1 MSEVTNKLKVEKR
14 IPWPG
19 QSEGWWLGL
28 LDSGLRRNDVQLE
41 YPISA
46 LPDLTPSVI
55 LSANCHKLLLVC
67 LCNNKIL
74 SGGMTLVI

>member
-46 LPDLTPSVI
+46 LPDLTPSVV
-55 LSANCHKLLLVC
+55 LSANCHRLTNAIPNVRLISAMMSSTC
-67 LCNNKIL
+67 
-74 SGGMTLVI
+74 